1 MSRWRYGIVDFLRL
15 IGQVSTEPD
24 QHHSH
29 SQAVR
34 LRASSMKSH
43 RTAADIL
50 RVDQGPELTALAMLQ
65 WAAEHNIRLRFS
77 DLGKPT

>member
-1 MSRWRYGIVDFLRL
+1 
-15 IGQVSTEPD
+15 
-24 QHHSH
+24 
-29 SQAVR
+29 
-34 LRASSMKSH
+34 MKSH